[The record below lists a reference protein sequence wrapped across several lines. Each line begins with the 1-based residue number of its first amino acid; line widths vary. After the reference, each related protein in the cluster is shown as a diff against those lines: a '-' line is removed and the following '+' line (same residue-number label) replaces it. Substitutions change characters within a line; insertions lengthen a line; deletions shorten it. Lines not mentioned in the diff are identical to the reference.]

1 MKNQTLDEK
10 IIYECKPHWITLVW
24 PGFLAAMTIMADFS
38 MLRDGSV
45 GFGTFIELLIF
56 ASLIFLIP
64 WFVLKSNKLV
74 LTDKRLYGKNGIIRV
89 QKLSVPVD
97 KVQYVNI
104 KQGLLGKI
112 LGYSDIKINAITGT
126 YVFKKQ
132 INSEEMQNAI
142 LNTMK

>member
-1 MKNQTLDEK
+1 MKNQVLDEK
-10 IIYECKPHWITLVW
+10 VIYECKAHWISLVF
-24 PGFLAAMTIMADFS
+24 PGFICVLTLISAITMLCDGSAGFGNFFGLVIMAA
-38 MLRDGSV
+38 
-45 GFGTFIELLIF
+45 LIF
-56 ASLIFLIP
+56 GIP
-64 WFVLKSNKLV
+64 YLCVKSNKLV
-74 LTDKRLYGKNGIIRV
+74 LTDKRLYGKNGILRV

-104 KQGLLGKI
+104 NQGILGKI

-142 LNTMK
+142 LNTIK